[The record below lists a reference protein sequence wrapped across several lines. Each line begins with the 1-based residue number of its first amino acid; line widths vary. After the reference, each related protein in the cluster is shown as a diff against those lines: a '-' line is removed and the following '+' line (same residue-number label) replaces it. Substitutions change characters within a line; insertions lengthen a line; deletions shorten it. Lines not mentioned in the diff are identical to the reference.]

1 MSESKQTIDQSEI
14 DGQPDGE
21 LQPDGQPADEQKGK
35 SPGASAPGGGADAD
49 DAAAPGGAPDADDA
63 AAAGGA
69 PDAEADANELQVDLD
84 ELGALAAK
92 RDEYLALAQRT
103 QADFENYR
111 KRVARESALA
121 QQRGVVK
128 LAKELL
134 PAIDNLDRALDAAA
148 SQRPTAGGTES
159 SDGGPGGAAEHASL
173 LDGVRL
179 VRSELSAAL
188 ARVGVESFSPG
199 GEAFDPSEHEAIA
212 SVPQPENGPA
222 SGTIVEVYQAGYRLA
237 DSVIRPARVVVA
249 A

>member
-1 MSESKQTIDQSEI
+1 MSEPKQTIDQDAAERH
-14 DGQPDGE
+14 
-21 LQPDGQPADEQKGK
+21 EQQQSPQTPGAAA
-35 SPGASAPGGGADAD
+35 PGASADGSASGVGDANGGGAGGERGDAH
-49 DAAAPGGAPDADDA
+49 DASDAS
-63 AAAGGA
+63 
-69 PDAEADANELQVDLD
+69 AELKGDLD

-121 QQRGVVK
+121 AQRGVAK

-134 PAIDNLDRALDAAA
+134 PAIDNLDRALSAAA
-148 SQRPTAGGTES
+148 TDDP
-159 SDGGPGGAAEHASL
+159 L

-188 ARVGVESFSPG
+188 ARVGVESFSPL
-199 GEAFDPSEHEAIA
+199 GETFDPAVHEAVA
-212 SVPQPENGPA
+212 TVPQPAEGGA
-222 SGTIVEVYQAGYRLA
+222 DSGLVVEVYQDGYRLGE
-237 DSVIRPARVVVA
+237 SVIRPARVVVA

>member
-1 MSESKQTIDQSEI
+1 MSDSKQTVDQ
-14 DGQPDGE
+14 
-21 LQPDGQPADEQKGK
+21 A
-35 SPGASAPGGGADAD
+35 APGQGAEQEQSSARRSPEQSQSTERQSTEQQQAQTPG
-49 DAAAPGGAPDADDA
+49 AAAPGA
-63 AAAGGA
+63 AVQDGCGGA
-69 PDAEADANELQVDLD
+69 GELKEDLD

-121 QQRGVVK
+121 LQRGVVK

-148 SQRPTAGGTES
+148 TDDP
-159 SDGGPGGAAEHASL
+159 L

-188 ARVGVESFSPG
+188 ARVGVESFSPL
-199 GEAFDPSEHEAIA
+199 GETFDPAVHEAMA
-212 SVPQPENGPA
+212 TVPQPSEGGSD
-222 SGTIVEVYQAGYRLA
+222 SGLVVEVYQPGYRLG